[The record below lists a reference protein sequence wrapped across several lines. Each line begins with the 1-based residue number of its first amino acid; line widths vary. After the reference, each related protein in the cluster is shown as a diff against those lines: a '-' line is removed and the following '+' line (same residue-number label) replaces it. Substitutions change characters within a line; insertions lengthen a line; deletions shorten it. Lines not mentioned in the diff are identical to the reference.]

1 MLPIPFPHRF
11 QKVKLDAQF
20 GKLLEMIKSL
30 YMNIPFTKSLSQ
42 MPLYDKFIKEILS
55 KKRKLEEFEIVSLIK
70 QLGAIFQHKLPSKL
84 KDPDSFSIPCDIG
97 DFHIDRAL
105 YDLGVALR
113 TPIILGRP
121 FLVTIGATI
130 GVKNGKLVLQVGEEQ
145 VIFNLFDT
153 STKPDVIYSCF
164 RIDVT
169 KGCEKDD
176 VEVLYKTNLVIL
188 HTEDELVHDL
198 APSSLEDK
206 IAALKIKSK
215 PPSSKDQ

>member
-1 MLPIPFPHRF
+1 MREVEYVNNTNYLKPTRNPYSPYSNTYNLGWRNHPNFLTSQISKIKEHCNSLILRSEQTFETKDEGDMKKSTDGNNVNNEKYIPPKPYMLPIPFPHRF

-105 YDLGVALR
+105 YDLGVA
-113 TPIILGRP
+113 
-121 FLVTIGATI
+121 
-130 GVKNGKLVLQVGEEQ
+130 
-145 VIFNLFDT
+145 
-153 STKPDVIYSCF
+153 
-164 RIDVT
+164 
-169 KGCEKDD
+169 
-176 VEVLYKTNLVIL
+176 
-188 HTEDELVHDL
+188 
-198 APSSLEDK
+198 
-206 IAALKIKSK
+206 
-215 PPSSKDQ
+215 